1 MYTRYLVLPV
11 KLTLVAVGAEEEAGD
26 PGRGA
31 AHHIADRAEVSLRRA
46 LDDKLVMHR
55 ADDEAVAECPHGIG
69 QDIAGDGLDNIL
81 GDLGTVGLEPGPL
94 AEVRAL
100 VGHAVRAESNQFTA
114 FCPPPLGE
122 GGTARER

>member
-1 MYTRYLVLPV
+1 MYTRYLFLPI
-11 KLTLVAVGAEEEAGD
+11 KLTLVPVGAEEEAGD

-31 AHHIADRAEVSLRRA
+31 AHHVADRTEVSLRRA
-46 LDDKLVMHR
+46 LDDELVMHR
-55 ADDEAVAECPHGIG
+55 ADDEAVAERPHGVG
-69 QDIAGDGLDNIL
+69 QDITGDSLDNIL
-81 GDLGTVGLEPGPL
+81 GDLGTVGLKPGPL

-100 VGHAVRAESNQFTA
+100 VGHAVGTESNQFTA